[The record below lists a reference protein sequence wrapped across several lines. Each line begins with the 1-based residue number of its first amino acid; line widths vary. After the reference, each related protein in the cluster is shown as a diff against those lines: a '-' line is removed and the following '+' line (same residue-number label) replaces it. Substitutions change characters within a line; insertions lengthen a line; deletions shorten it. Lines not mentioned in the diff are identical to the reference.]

1 MAVSVTRTDLA
12 EKQLR
17 DYGVLPIVELG
28 DIRQAEDLFA
38 ALAEGGLA
46 AAEITMRTP
55 DAAVALEKLIDAH
68 PDALLGAGT
77 VRNLDSAR
85 RMVDIGASFV
95 VSPGIDEEIIGY
107 CLEHDVMVIPGV
119 CTPTE
124 IVRAL
129 RAGARLLKFFPSEA
143 AGGVGFLK
151 AIAGPFRDVS
161 FVPTGGIS
169 EVNLK
174 SYLSLPNVA
183 ACGGSWIVATELL
196 AAGRF
201 EEITHLVRRALG
213 IVEEVH
219 SG

>member
-1 MAVSVTRTDLA
+1 MVVSVTRADLA

-17 DYGVLPIVELG
+17 ENGVLPVVELE
-28 DIRQAEDLFA
+28 DVRQAEDLFA

-55 DAAVALEKLIDAH
+55 DAAVALEKLIEAH

-77 VRNLDSAR
+77 VRSLDSAR

-107 CLEHDVMVIPGV
+107 CLERDVMVIPGV

-124 IVRAL
+124 ILRTV
-129 RAGARLLKFFPSEA
+129 RAGARLLKFFPAEA
-143 AGGVGFLK
+143 AGGVGFLR
-151 AIAGPFRDVS
+151 ALAGPFQDVS
-161 FVPTGGIS
+161 FVPTGGIG

-174 SYLSLPNVA
+174 NYLSLPNVA

-201 EEITHLVRRALG
+201 EEITHLVRRALD
-213 IVEEVH
+213 IVEEVR